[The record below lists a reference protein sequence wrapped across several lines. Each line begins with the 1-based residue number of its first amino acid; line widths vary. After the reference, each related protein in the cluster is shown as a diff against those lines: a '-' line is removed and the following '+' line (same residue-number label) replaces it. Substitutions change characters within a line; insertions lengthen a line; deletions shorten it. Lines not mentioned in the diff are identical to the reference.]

1 MTHTFASLTTR
12 TMAELE
18 DVLAQGT
25 APSFSTLC
33 GAEFRGFNVFGNAS
47 AAAVGK
53 IMGIQRFAKGFF
65 VREGNPDAAPFA
77 EGYNVKIRRGRVD
90 DPWLDLVDNTVT
102 RHAFFR
108 VHRAGEGDH
117 GGRHPHA
124 LLLDYSLGDPM
135 PGLLD
140 GKNLKDYV
148 VHPDPANRDLILGK
162 AYFLLG
168 PIVNVNFFVGERL
181 RTATF
186 SPPPRTR
193 S

>member
-1 MTHTFASLTTR
+1 MSHTFASLSTLS
-12 TMAELE
+12 MAELE
-18 DVLAQGT
+18 AVLAQGT
-25 APSFSTLC
+25 APSFPTLC
-33 GAEFRGFNVFGNAS
+33 GAEFRGWNVFGNAT

-65 VREGNPDAAPFA
+65 VREGAPDTAPFV
-77 EGYNVKIRRGRVD
+77 EGYNVKIRRGGAD
-90 DPWLDLVDNTVT
+90 EPWLDLVDNTVT

-124 LLLDYSLGDPM
+124 LLLDYSQGDPM

-148 VHPDPANRDLILGK
+148 VHPDPNNRDLLLGK

-168 PIVNVNFFVGERL
+168 PIVNVNFFVCERL
-181 RTATF
+181 RSATF
-186 SPPPRTR
+186 TPPPRTR
-193 S
+193 A